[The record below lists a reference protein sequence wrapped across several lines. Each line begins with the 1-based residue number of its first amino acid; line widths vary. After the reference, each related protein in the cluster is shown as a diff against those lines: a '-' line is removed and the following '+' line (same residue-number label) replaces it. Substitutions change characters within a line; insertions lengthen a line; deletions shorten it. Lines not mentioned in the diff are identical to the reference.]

1 MLIFGHLGLKISQ
14 YFILELKNQ
23 MIFLAFLGF
32 IKDIFECLM
41 LKKLSSKVQII
52 RNMTNFEAYRSLKCP
67 ILFVNVMLKRR
78 KNEGW
83 TYLE

>member
-1 MLIFGHLGLKISQ
+1 
-14 YFILELKNQ
+14 
-23 MIFLAFLGF
+23 
-32 IKDIFECLM
+32 
-41 LKKLSSKVQII
+41 
-52 RNMTNFEAYRSLKCP
+52 MTNFEAYRSLKCP